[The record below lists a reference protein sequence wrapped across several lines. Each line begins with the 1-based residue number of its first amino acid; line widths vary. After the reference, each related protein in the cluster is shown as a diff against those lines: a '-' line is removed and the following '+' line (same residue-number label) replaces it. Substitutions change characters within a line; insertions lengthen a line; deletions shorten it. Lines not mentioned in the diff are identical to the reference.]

1 MCCPQSR
8 KDFINT
14 ANGSIYF
21 LKKHNPRK
29 LVALTSA
36 TKVLKYLKPEGE
48 KQENKT
54 KLEQVGCSQVWFP
67 QNPRKIDERRDEF
80 SFMHNRKL
88 NGCQQRLLFALR
100 LIPRKCSHTPEIA
113 GRTNFFFLFFFLF
126 YYFFLL
132 QVIHTQKRNKNYT
145 E

>member
-1 MCCPQSR
+1 MCSPQSR

-21 LKKHNPRK
+21 PKKHNPRK

-54 KLEQVGCSQVWFP
+54 KLEQVGCSQV
-67 QNPRKIDERRDEF
+67 
-80 SFMHNRKL
+80 
-88 NGCQQRLLFALR
+88 
-100 LIPRKCSHTPEIA
+100 
-113 GRTNFFFLFFFLF
+113 
-126 YYFFLL
+126 
-132 QVIHTQKRNKNYT
+132 
-145 E
+145 